1 MKIMLIL
8 ADGMRPDALT
18 HVEKAQKIIA
28 KSKSTMAATTVMP
41 SVTLPCHMSLFHSVD
56 PSRHGITTN
65 LYMPQVRPIDGLCET
80 LKKAKKTTAF
90 FYGWHELRD
99 LVRPGSLSHECFFRG
114 IEFGYLNADQYLTDE
129 AIRFLNEHPMDF
141 TFVYL
146 GHPDFAGHH
155 SGWMDEEYM
164 ESIFG
169 CLERIEVKVNGLSN
183 PQTVNGNTE
192 VDNSANEA
200 ALQEVRQDLNSV
212 KTAFKRVYEGL
223 VAIKG
228 DTADLLN
235 RNAMPE
241 KFMETLSVLKNEQQE
256 MHKRQNEFLKRFAT
270 TEADAMQQISEKMEA
285 LSTSVRERISKPDKV
300 RHFFIFEFVSKLS
313 WLWLMLNMFVFGTFG
328 AALYY
333 TTRPDYDRMDNDL
346 KYRYIKMEGGASP
359 EQIEELENL
368 FGLNRDNMKIQQ
380 VRADV
385 EAYEDAV
392 KKQAAL
398 VEQARLKEQAA
409 KELDNKAKSIK
420 GKPIRTD
427 KQKK

>member
-1 MKIMLIL
+1 MK
-8 ADGMRPDALT
+8 
-18 HVEKAQKIIA
+18 
-28 KSKSTMAATTVMP
+28 
-41 SVTLPCHMSLFHSVD
+41 
-56 PSRHGITTN
+56 N
-65 LYMPQVRPIDGLCET
+65 
-80 LKKAKKTTAF
+80 
-90 FYGWHELRD
+90 
-99 LVRPGSLSHECFFRG
+99 
-114 IEFGYLNADQYLTDE
+114 
-129 AIRFLNEHPMDF
+129 
-141 TFVYL
+141 
-146 GHPDFAGHH
+146 
-155 SGWMDEEYM
+155 EEYM

-300 RHFFIFEFVSKLS
+300 RHFSSSSSFP
-313 WLWLMLNMFVFGTFG
+313 NCHGFG
-328 AALYY
+328 
-333 TTRPDYDRMDNDL
+333 
-346 KYRYIKMEGGASP
+346 
-359 EQIEELENL
+359 
-368 FGLNRDNMKIQQ
+368 
-380 VRADV
+380 
-385 EAYEDAV
+385 
-392 KKQAAL
+392 
-398 VEQARLKEQAA
+398 
-409 KELDNKAKSIK
+409 
-420 GKPIRTD
+420 
-427 KQKK
+427 